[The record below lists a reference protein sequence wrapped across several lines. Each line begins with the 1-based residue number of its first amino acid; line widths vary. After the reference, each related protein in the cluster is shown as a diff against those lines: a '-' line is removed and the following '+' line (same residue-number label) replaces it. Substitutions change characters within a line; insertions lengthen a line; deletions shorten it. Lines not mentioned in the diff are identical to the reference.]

1 MGVAKAKKMPK
12 KTLTQKINRYGPTK
26 ENTLLKI
33 EDLNKG
39 LDWVDDIA
47 GQSYTAFTY
56 FRESMESTDQE
67 LFNAVVTPYN
77 LTDEQEKKEI
87 VRHYRALLRTLREKL
102 KKGDRE
108 LLRTAFEMAA
118 DAHKTMRRKSGE
130 PYILHPIAVAMI
142 AADEI
147 GLGVR
152 STICALLHDTVED
165 TDITLEDIKREFGNE
180 IAKIVDGL
188 TKIAT
193 VMDTNSSQQA
203 ENFKKIL
210 LTLTDDPRVILIK
223 LADRL
228 HNMRTMDSMKQEKQL
243 KIASET
249 IWVYAPLAH
258 RMGLYNIKTE
268 LEDLSMKYL
277 EPDKYHEIAR
287 KLADTKRERTKY
299 INEFIK
305 PLKEK
310 LSHSGLQFDMYGRP
324 KSIHSIW
331 NKIKKKGVSFE
342 EVYDLFAIRI
352 ILDVPLEKEK
362 EECWK
367 VYSMVTDEY
376 LPSPERLRDWL
387 SNPKSNGY
395 EALHTTVMGPQGKWV
410 EVQIRSKRMNEIA
423 EKGLAAHFKYKEGTQ
438 SEDRFDKWFIQI
450 REALGNQEEESI
462 DFLQDFKTSFLAEEI
477 YVYTPKGEVKMLPV
491 NSSALDFAFYIHT
504 AIGSKCI
511 GAKVNHKLVPI
522 SHKLRSGDQIEI
534 ITSNKQK
541 PSEDWL
547 NNVVTAKAKNSIKDA
562 LREEKKIISEEGKY
576 TAQRK
581 LEGIGAAYNPYNLDQ
596 LVNFYKLPSQLDLLY
611 KIATKSIDL
620 KELKTFQVIGDKIE
634 APKPVVVAP
643 DPNAEVNTY
652 KPLPKKGDSELI
664 IFGESS
670 DKIKYNLAK
679 CCNPIPGDDVFGFVS
694 TGKGLIIHR
703 TSCPN
708 ATQLLANYGHR
719 VVKTKWAKNKEIS
732 FLTGLR
738 IIGLDDV
745 GVVNKITTIIS
756 GDLKINIAALTI
768 ESKDGMFEGTIKVF
782 VHDKDE
788 LEELVSRIQSLH
800 GIQKVIRFDTEL
812 V

>member
-1 MGVAKAKKMPK
+1 
-12 KTLTQKINRYGPTK
+12 
-26 ENTLLKI
+26 
-33 EDLNKG
+33 
-39 LDWVDDIA
+39 
-47 GQSYTAFTY
+47 
-56 FRESMESTDQE
+56 MELQDEHIIPNVISQ
-67 LFNAVVTPYN
+67 YN
-77 LTDEQEKKEI
+77 LDEEQEKKEI
-87 VRHYRALLRTLREKL
+87 VRKYRALSRALRPKI
-102 KKGDRE
+102 KKGDKE

-118 DAHKTMRRKSGE
+118 NAHKTMRRKSGE
-130 PYILHPIAVAMI
+130 PYIFHPIAVAMI
-142 AADEI
+142 CVDEI

-165 TDITLEDIKREFGNE
+165 TDITLDDVKSEFGNE

-188 TKIAT
+188 TKIST

-228 HNMRTMDSMKQEKQL
+228 HNMRTLDSMKQEKQL

-277 EPDKYHEIAR
+277 EADTYKEIAK
-287 KLADTKRERTKY
+287 KLAETKRERTKY
-299 INEFIK
+299 INEFIR
-305 PLKEK
+305 PLKDK
-310 LSHSGLQFDMYGRP
+310 LTNAGFQFEIYGRP

-342 EVYDLFAIRI
+342 EVYDLFAIRVL
-352 ILDVPLEKEK
+352 LDAPIEKEK
-362 EECWK
+362 EECWQ
-367 VYSMVTDEY
+367 VYSLITDEY

-395 EALHTTVMGPQGKWV
+395 EALHTTVMGPHGKWV
-410 EVQIRSKRMNEIA
+410 EVQIRTKRMNEIA
-423 EKGLAAHFKYKEGTQ
+423 EKGLAAHFKYKEGSQ
-438 SEDRFDKWFIQI
+438 NEDRFDTWFMQI
-450 REALGNQEEESI
+450 REALSNQDETGV

-477 YVYTPKGEVKMLPV
+477 YVYTPKGEVKMLPT

-541 PSEDWL
+541 PTEDWL
-547 NNVVTAKAKNSIKDA
+547 NSVVTAKAKNSIKDS
-562 LREEKKIISEEGKY
+562 LREEKKTIAEEGKY
-576 TAQRK
+576 TLQRK
-581 LEGIGAAYNPYNLDQ
+581 LEGIGAVYNPYNIDQ
-596 LVNFYKLPSQLDLLY
+596 VMHYYKLHSHLDLLY
-611 KIATKSIDL
+611 RIATKNIDL
-620 KELKTFQVIGDKIE
+620 KELKLFQVIGDKIE
-634 APKPVVVAP
+634 APKPLVV
-643 DPNAEVNTY
+643 PNEHVQEQPA
-652 KPLPKKGDSELI
+652 KQIPKKDSELI

-670 DKIKYNLAK
+670 DQIKYTLAK

-703 TSCPN
+703 TTCPN

-732 FLTGLR
+732 FLTGLS

-745 GVVNKITTIIS
+745 GVVNKITNIIS
-756 GDLKINIAALTI
+756 GELKINIAAITI
-768 ESKDGMFEGTIKVF
+768 ESKEGMFKGTIKVF

-788 LEELVSRIQSLH
+788 LAELVDRIKSLN
-800 GIQKVIRFDTEL
+800 GIQQVNRFDTES

>member
-1 MGVAKAKKMPK
+1 MN
-12 KTLTQKINRYGPTK
+12 I
-26 ENTLLKI
+26 
-33 EDLNKG
+33 
-39 LDWVDDIA
+39 
-47 GQSYTAFTY
+47 
-56 FRESMESTDQE
+56 QE
-67 LFNAVVTPYN
+67 EHIIPNVVSQYN
-77 LTDEQEKKEI
+77 LDEEQEKKEI
-87 VRHYRALLRTLREKL
+87 VRKYRALLRALRPKI
-102 KKGDRE
+102 KKGDKE
-108 LLRTAFEMAA
+108 LLRTAFEMATN
-118 DAHKTMRRKSGE
+118 AHKTMRRKTGE
-130 PYILHPIAVAMI
+130 PYIFHPISVAMI
-142 AADEI
+142 CVDEI

-165 TDITLEDIKREFGNE
+165 TDITLDDVKDEFGNE

-188 TKIAT
+188 TKIST

-228 HNMRTMDSMKQEKQL
+228 HNMRTLDAMKQEKQL
-243 KIASET
+243 KISSET

-277 EPDKYHEIAR
+277 EADTYKEIAK
-287 KLADTKRERTKY
+287 KLAETKRERTKY
-299 INEFIK
+299 INEFVR
-305 PLKEK
+305 PLKDK
-310 LSHSGLQFDMYGRP
+310 LTSEGFQFEIYGRP

-352 ILDVPLEKEK
+352 LLDSPVEKEK

-367 VYSMVTDEY
+367 VYSLITDEY

-410 EVQIRSKRMNEIA
+410 EVQIRTKRMNEIA
-423 EKGLAAHFKYKEGTQ
+423 EKGLAAHFKYKEGSQ
-438 SEDRFDKWFIQI
+438 NEDRFDKWFMQI
-450 REALGNQEEESI
+450 REALGSQDEAGI

-477 YVYTPKGEVKMLPV
+477 YVYTPKGEVKMLPT

-547 NNVVTAKAKNSIKDA
+547 NSVVTAKAKNSIKDA
-562 LREEKKIISEEGKY
+562 LREEKKTIAEEGKY
-576 TAQRK
+576 TLQRK
-581 LEGIGAAYNPYNLDQ
+581 LEGIGAVYNTYNIDQ
-596 LVNFYKLPSQLDLLY
+596 VMNYYKLHSHLDLLY
-611 KIATKSIDL
+611 RVATKNIDL
-620 KELKTFQVIGDKIE
+620 KELKLFQVLGDKIE
-634 APKPVVVAP
+634 APKPLVLPVEHLQ
-643 DPNAEVNTY
+643 DPTLQ
-652 KPLPKKGDSELI
+652 KQIPKKDSELI

-670 DKIKYNLAK
+670 DQIKYTLAK

-703 TSCPN
+703 TTCPN

-732 FLTGLR
+732 FLTGLS
-738 IIGLDDV
+738 IIGMDDV
-745 GVVNKITTIIS
+745 GVVNKITNIIS
-756 GDLKINIAALTI
+756 GELKINIAALTI
-768 ESKDGMFEGTIKVF
+768 ESQEGLFKGTIKVF

-788 LEELVSRIQSLH
+788 LEELVDRIKSLN
-800 GIQKVIRFDTEL
+800 GIQQVNRFDTAT

>member
-1 MGVAKAKKMPK
+1 MEA
-12 KTLTQKINRYGPTK
+12 LNINT
-26 ENTLLKI
+26 
-33 EDLNKG
+33 
-39 LDWVDDIA
+39 
-47 GQSYTAFTY
+47 
-56 FRESMESTDQE
+56 
-67 LFNAVVTPYN
+67 NAEIVTNYN
-77 LTDEQEKKEI
+77 LDEEQEKKEI
-87 VRHYRALLRTLREKL
+87 VRHYRALLRALREKL
-102 KKGDRE
+102 KKGDKE

-130 PYILHPIAVAMI
+130 PYVLHPLAVAMI
-142 AADEI
+142 CVEEI

-165 TDITLEDIKREFGNE
+165 TNIALDDIKSEFGNE

-188 TKIAT
+188 TKIST

-228 HNMRTMDSMKQEKQL
+228 HNMRTLDAMKQEKQL

-258 RMGLYNIKTE
+258 RMGLYNVKTE
-268 LEDLSMKYL
+268 LEDLSMKYM
-277 EPDKYHEIAR
+277 EPAIYKEIAK
-287 KLADTKRERTKY
+287 KLAETKRERTKY
-299 INEFIK
+299 INEFIR

-310 LSHSGLQFDMYGRP
+310 LTAAEFDFEIQGRP

-331 NKIKKKGVSFE
+331 NKIKKKEVSFE
-342 EVYDLFAIRI
+342 EVYDLFAIRV
-352 ILDVPLEKEK
+352 ILNADLDKEK
-362 EECWK
+362 EDCWK
-367 VYSMVTDEY
+367 VYSMITDEY
-376 LPSPERLRDWL
+376 SPSPERLRDWL

-410 EVQIRSKRMNEIA
+410 EVQIRTKRMNEIA
-423 EKGLAAHFKYKEGTQ
+423 EKGLAAHFKYKEGSQ
-438 SEDRFDKWFIQI
+438 NEDRFDKWFVQI
-450 REALGNQEEESI
+450 REALGNQQDEGI

-477 YVYTPKGEVKMLPV
+477 YVYTPKGEVKMLPI

-547 NNVVTAKAKNSIKDA
+547 SSVVTAKAKNSIKDA
-562 LREEKKIISEEGKY
+562 LREEKKIIAEEGKY
-576 TAQRK
+576 SLQRK
-581 LEGIGAAYNPYNLDQ
+581 LEGIGALYNTYNIDQ
-596 LVNFYKLPSQLDLLY
+596 VMFYYKLSSHLDLLF
-611 KIATKSIDL
+611 KIATKTIDL
-620 KELKTFQVIGDKIE
+620 KELKLFQVIGDKIE
-634 APKPVVVAP
+634 APKPVNLSPEINLENPALK
-643 DPNAEVNTY
+643 AAS
-652 KPLPKKGDSELI
+652 KKDSELI

-670 DKIKYNLAK
+670 DKIKYALGK

-703 TSCPN
+703 NNCPN

-732 FLTGLR
+732 FLTGLS

-745 GVVNKITTIIS
+745 GVVNKITNIIS
-756 GDLKINIAALTI
+756 GELKINIAALTI
-768 ESKDGMFEGTIKVF
+768 ESTEGLFKGTIKVY

-788 LEELVSRIQSLH
+788 LEELVTRIKSLN
-800 GIQKVIRFDTEL
+800 GIQQVMRFDTET

>member
-1 MGVAKAKKMPK
+1 
-12 KTLTQKINRYGPTK
+12 
-26 ENTLLKI
+26 
-33 EDLNKG
+33 
-39 LDWVDDIA
+39 
-47 GQSYTAFTY
+47 
-56 FRESMESTDQE
+56 MELQDEHIIPNVISQ
-67 LFNAVVTPYN
+67 YN
-77 LTDEQEKKEI
+77 LDEEQEKKEI
-87 VRHYRALLRTLREKL
+87 VRKYRALSRALRPKI
-102 KKGDRE
+102 KKGDKE

-118 DAHKTMRRKSGE
+118 NAHKTMRRKSGE
-130 PYILHPIAVAMI
+130 PYIFHPIAVAMI
-142 AADEI
+142 CVDEI

-165 TDITLEDIKREFGNE
+165 TDITLDDVKSEFGNE

-188 TKIAT
+188 TKISN

-228 HNMRTMDSMKQEKQL
+228 HNMRTLDSMKQEKQL

-277 EPDKYHEIAR
+277 EADTYKEIAK
-287 KLADTKRERTKY
+287 KLAETKRERTKY
-299 INEFIK
+299 INEFIR
-305 PLKEK
+305 PLKDK
-310 LSHSGLQFDMYGRP
+310 LTNAGFQFEIYGRP

-342 EVYDLFAIRI
+342 EVYDLFAIRVL
-352 ILDVPLEKEK
+352 LDAPIEKEK
-362 EECWK
+362 EECWQ
-367 VYSMVTDEY
+367 VYSLITDEY

-395 EALHTTVMGPQGKWV
+395 EALHTTVMGPHGKWV
-410 EVQIRSKRMNEIA
+410 EVQIRTKRMNEIA
-423 EKGLAAHFKYKEGTQ
+423 EKGLAAHFKYKEGSQ
-438 SEDRFDKWFIQI
+438 NEDRFDTWFMQI
-450 REALGNQEEESI
+450 REALSNQDETGV

-477 YVYTPKGEVKMLPV
+477 YVYTPKGEVKMLPT

-541 PSEDWL
+541 PTEDWL
-547 NNVVTAKAKNSIKDA
+547 NSVVTAKAKNSIKDS
-562 LREEKKIISEEGKY
+562 LREEKKTIAEEGKY
-576 TAQRK
+576 TLQRK
-581 LEGIGAAYNPYNLDQ
+581 LEGIGAVYNPYNVDQ
-596 LVNFYKLPSQLDLLY
+596 VMHYYKLHSHLDLLY
-611 KIATKSIDL
+611 RIATKNIDL
-620 KELKTFQVIGDKIE
+620 KELKLFQVIGDKIE
-634 APKPVVVAP
+634 APKPLVV
-643 DPNAEVNTY
+643 PNEHVQEHPA
-652 KPLPKKGDSELI
+652 KQIPKKDSELI

-670 DKIKYNLAK
+670 DQIKYTLAK

-703 TSCPN
+703 TTCPN

-732 FLTGLR
+732 FLTGLS

-745 GVVNKITTIIS
+745 GVVNKITNIIS
-756 GDLKINIAALTI
+756 GELKINIAAITI
-768 ESKDGMFEGTIKVF
+768 ESQEGMFKGTIKVF

-788 LEELVSRIQSLH
+788 LAELVDRIKSLN
-800 GIQKVIRFDTEL
+800 GIQQVNRFDTES